1 MFQGGCFM
9 IITKS
14 KFMGYQ
20 LKKEILE
27 HEDFSDIDILLFKTF
42 CIALEKLPQNIDENK
57 FQEYFEYNYDLIDK
71 ACFII
76 LIFQLGNDVFNYNP
90 SYIAELCLALTINEI
105 SPQKFNPITH
115 FFFDKKISSL
125 ITRICY
131 GKAQYDGETQE
142 TYSPFGYISIFDI
155 LIKRFDISNL
165 SEWEKNKILK
175 TLHAFLQEDYRVLF
189 GDNNTLEDV
198 FITLYNKMCE
208 INKKHLTY
216 NAKDFSD
223 IALLK
228 TYIKTPDSE
237 LKSLLLKDLIDCE
250 KENYDNKTIIDKC
263 LKTIRE
269 YRYRFTQTLLIRKR
283 KNENQHS

>member
-1 MFQGGCFM
+1 
-9 IITKS
+9 
-14 KFMGYQ
+14 
-20 LKKEILE
+20 
-27 HEDFSDIDILLFKTF
+27 
-42 CIALEKLPQNIDENK
+42 
-57 FQEYFEYNYDLIDK
+57 
-71 ACFII
+71 
-76 LIFQLGNDVFNYNP
+76 
-90 SYIAELCLALTINEI
+90 
-105 SPQKFNPITH
+105 
-115 FFFDKKISSL
+115 
-125 ITRICY
+125 
-131 GKAQYDGETQE
+131 
-142 TYSPFGYISIFDI
+142 
-155 LIKRFDISNL
+155 
-165 SEWEKNKILK
+165 
-175 TLHAFLQEDYRVLF
+175 
-189 GDNNTLEDV
+189 
-198 FITLYNKMCE
+198 MCE